1 VISITSRRSGKFK
14 NFGRLVGLVGFLR
27 FLEQGRVD
35 SVEIERAGCASA
47 GAFHDVEINHGGFDA
62 GVPQERL
69 DAADVG
75 AGFEEMGRPASLRFA
90 GASSDFT
97 GAGFT

>member
-1 VISITSRRSGKFK
+1 M
-14 NFGRLVGLVGFLR
+14 GLVEFVR
-27 FLEQGRVD
+27 FLELGRAG
-35 SVEIERAGCASA
+35 SVEIERAGCTCA

-75 AGFEEMGRPASLRFA
+75 AGFE
-90 GASSDFT
+90 
-97 GAGFT
+97 